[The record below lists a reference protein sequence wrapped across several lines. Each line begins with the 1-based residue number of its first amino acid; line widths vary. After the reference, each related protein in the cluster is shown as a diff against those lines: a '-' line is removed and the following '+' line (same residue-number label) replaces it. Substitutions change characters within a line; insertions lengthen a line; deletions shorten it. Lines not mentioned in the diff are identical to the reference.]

1 MAGMTFNLNNVKGT
15 AVVRLKAWRIYD
27 VVFKGIELV
36 KGKNKEGNEW
46 KAMKIKFSGEEGIF
60 EPLVFCPGEGGGE
73 RITGETGGKKWEL
86 PSALEQLQ
94 CSVAHVMAN
103 LAPEMMEK
111 FSKAASGLAIPE
123 DFEKLVETMNKALAK
138 AVNKQTKLKLVGN
151 NKGYASLP
159 NFVGINKEGE
169 VYINNNWLGDTV
181 AFSDYEVKKMNEQK
195 NAKPTAVKD
204 DVDNTDDTAVGNE
217 DLDFDV

>member
-1 MAGMTFNLNNVKGT
+1 MAGMTFNLNNVNGT
-15 AVVRLKAWRIYD
+15 AVVRLKAWGIYD

-73 RITGETGGKKWEL
+73 RVTGETGGKKWEL

-123 DFEKLVETMNKALAK
+123 DFEKLVEIMNKALAK
-138 AVNKQTKLKLVGN
+138 AVNKQTKLKLIGN

-204 DVDNTDDTAVGNE
+204 DVDNTDDTAAGNE
-217 DLDFDV
+217 DLDFEV

>member
-1 MAGMTFNLNNVKGT
+1 MAGMTFNLNNVNGT
-15 AVVRLKAWRIYD
+15 AVVRLKAWGIYD

-73 RITGETGGKKWEL
+73 RVTGETRGKKWEL

-94 CSVAHVMAN
+94 CSVAYVMAN

-123 DFEKLVETMNKALAK
+123 DFEKLVEIMNKALAK
-138 AVNKQTKLKLVGN
+138 AVNKQTKLKLIGN

-204 DVDNTDDTAVGNE
+204 DVDNTDDTAAGNE
-217 DLDFDV
+217 DLDFEV

>member
-1 MAGMTFNLNNVKGT
+1 MAGMTFNLNNVNGT
-15 AVVRLKAWRIYD
+15 AVVRLKAWGIYD

-60 EPLVFCPGEGGGE
+60 EPLVFCPGEDGGE

-123 DFEKLVETMNKALAK
+123 DFEKLVEIMNKALAK
-138 AVNKQTKLKLVGN
+138 AVNKQTKLKLIGN

-204 DVDNTDDTAVGNE
+204 DVDNTDDIAAGNE
-217 DLDFDV
+217 DLDFEV